1 MSILS
6 EETILESGKLFKENC
21 QSRSL
26 DTCAESSTQ
35 WFAYI
40 KSHVTLQKVNCF
52 TVNTFAVRHFSVSL
66 RYFEFCSVE
75 SE

>member
-40 KSHVTLQKVNCF
+40 KSHEKGELFYGKYIRRSSF
-52 TVNTFAVRHFSVSL
+52 FSFLTVF
-66 RYFEFCSVE
+66 
-75 SE
+75 